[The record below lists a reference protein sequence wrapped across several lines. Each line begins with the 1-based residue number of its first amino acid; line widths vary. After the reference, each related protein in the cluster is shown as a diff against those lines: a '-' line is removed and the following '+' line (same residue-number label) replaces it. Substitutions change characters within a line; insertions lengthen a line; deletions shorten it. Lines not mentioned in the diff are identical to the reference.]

1 MVNFVENPAKSV
13 LCVGHISQS
22 RYEDVTSM
30 ARYRTSLR
38 SLYRTLSSEGID
50 TYLHIRWDLFDTVS
64 ASLLQ
69 TLKTELIADFRL
81 PYVYL
86 MGIFGNNAPF
96 VETPP
101 YMAYFDESIFPQSD
115 DVQLT
120 EDGLIH
126 DVLKNVHTVL
136 FDSADGDPFVEAILD
151 RASRQNKRLLDVNLS
166 PME

>member
-1 MVNFVENPAKSV
+1 MMHLVESPAKSV
-13 LCVGHISQS
+13 LCVGHISRS
-22 RYEDVTSM
+22 RYEDT
-30 ARYRTSLR
+30 AIQEHYRTHLR
-38 SLYRTLSSEGID
+38 TLYRTLSSEGID

-86 MGIFGNNAPF
+86 MGIFGDNAPF

-101 YMAYFDESIFPQSD
+101 YMAYFDEAMFPQSD
-115 DVQLT
+115 DAQLT
-120 EDGLIH
+120 ENGLIH

-136 FDSADGDPFVEAILD
+136 FDNADGDLFVEAILD